1 MLENIIGSS
10 TVDYSTMMGER
21 ILPFK
26 FELDL
31 ESSVLYPE
39 PGQCQKFCYDIQGV
53 GRDSLQYE
61 DLNYFVMG
69 ICKDIVPSEINEVT
83 VSVDGNPETVIWGEN
98 VEIMEVDNPDVHTGC
113 GGLKIAFP
121 LNKSVGRMK
130 VCISLKTPYTVG
142 QVNVGVFGGSTAAT
156 GMTICGPAYG
166 GSIPCHSMIY
176 QEEKVSVPVKVN
188 PYASTGKPKTTCCGE
203 PVITPG
209 NKCTDNCGA
218 CSFTITQTL
227 RIEIPVKFGATI
239 EIGKACVQC
248 GKASEK
254 ECDCEKRTEE
264 INGTVERNENEVRD
278 RRFFGR

>member
-1 MLENIIGSS
+1 MLENTIGSS
-10 TVDYSTMMGER
+10 MVDYSTMMGER

-39 PGQCQKFCYDIQGV
+39 PGQCQKFCYNIQGV

-69 ICKDIVPSEINEVT
+69 ICKDIMPSEINEVT
-83 VSVDGNPETVIWGEN
+83 VSVDGNPETIIWGEN
-98 VEIMEVDNPDVHTGC
+98 VEIMEGEDPDTGC
-113 GGLKIAFP
+113 AGLKIAFP
-121 LNKSVGRMK
+121 LNKIEGKMRVA
-130 VCISLKTPYTVG
+130 ISLRTPYTVG

-166 GSIPCHSMIY
+166 GSIPCHSTIY

-188 PYASTGKPKTTCCGE
+188 PYASTGKPKTTCCGD

-209 NKCTDNCGA
+209 NQCMDSHGY

-254 ECDCEKRTEE
+254 ECDCEKESQESNSTVVRNDNE
-264 INGTVERNENEVRD
+264 IRD